1 MCLIFNVFLK
11 NLQVNLKRKVTNWI
25 NIYTIYDKHHFF
37 NLEGYNVGI
46 KEIKEGGKEVEI
58 KVLNIYIPPN
68 LMI

>member
-1 MCLIFNVFLK
+1 M
-11 NLQVNLKRKVTNWI
+11 I
-25 NIYTIYDKHHFF
+25 NIIFF